1 MFGNQKFLFGSRF
14 QQHLGKLCRDLGR
27 LCGDLGTFKVSGLGA
42 VGIWVGTAAFRAPAG
57 ARTLLGIWVAL
68 SWLGTF
74 RVSGLGV
81 VGIWVGSAA
90 FRGDKTRHAGGGRRG
105 VSRRRPERCW
115 GSGHL

>member
-1 MFGNQKFLFGSRF
+1 MAPDFSSIWVSFVGIWVGLY
-14 QQHLGKLCRDLGR
+14 
-27 LCGDLGTFKVSGLGA
+27 GDLGTSVVSGLGA

-90 FRGDKTRHAGGGRRG
+90 FRGDKTRHAAGGLIMPGG
-105 VSRRRPERCW
+105 
-115 GSGHL
+115 